1 MLFHNFKKTALIVM
15 LMGILMG
22 ITSLHAQNKTISGTV
37 SDTQG
42 EVVIGASVMAAGNS
56 LLGTVT
62 DIDGKFTISVP
73 VGTRMNVST
82 RRRTTSFSQKMLSFW
97 KKQ

>member
-1 MLFHNFKKTALIVM
+1 MVV
-15 LMGILMG
+15 LMGTIIG

-42 EVVIGASVMAAGNS
+42 EVVIGASVMASDNN

-62 DIDGKFTISVP
+62 DIDGKFSLNVP
-73 VGTRMNVST
+73 VGTRMSVSFIGYST
-82 RRRTTSFSQKMLSFW
+82 QEFIVDNKNTYNGW
-97 KKQ
+97 